1 MINSRARVSRPF
13 RVLAMAALALGL
25 LTGCGLINQ
34 HHCTLIGTAPGVN
47 FQVPVA
53 LLPDTAA
60 SYHLRACADD
70 SCRDWDTRGGEPA
83 ANGVA
88 LPSGN
93 WPGTVTARLTITHID
108 PATSVEQVVFD
119 ASTPVQ
125 VTLYSPNGP
134 DCEPHVFAGGAE
146 ATTDG
151 RLEAINR
158 HT

>member
-1 MINSRARVSRPF
+1 
-13 RVLAMAALALGL
+13 MAALGLGL
-25 LTGCGLINQ
+25 LTGCDVTSP
-34 HHCTLIGTAPGVN
+34 HFCTLMGAVPGVT
-47 FQVPVA
+47 FHVPAA
-53 LLPDTAA
+53 LLPNAAA

-70 SCRDWDTRGGEPA
+70 SCRDWDTHGDDPT

-108 PATSVEQVVFD
+108 PATGVEQVVFD
-119 ASTPVQ
+119 ANTSVE

-134 DCEPHVFAGGAE
+134 DCDPHVFAGAAK

-151 RLEAINR
+151 RLEAING

>member
-1 MINSRARVSRPF
+1 MINCRARVSMPW
-13 RVLAMAALALGL
+13 RVLATAALALGL
-25 LTGCGLINQ
+25 LTGCDVTNP
-34 HHCTLIGTAPGVN
+34 HACTLVGMAPGVS

-53 LLPDTAA
+53 LLPNAAA

-70 SCRDWDTRGGEPA
+70 SCMDWDTHGGEPT

-88 LPSGN
+88 LPSGD

-108 PATSVEQVVFD
+108 PATSVGQVVFD
-119 ASTPVQ
+119 ANTSVE
-125 VTLYSPNGP
+125 VTLYEPNGP
-134 DCEPHVFAGGAE
+134 DCEPHVFAGSAR

-158 HT
+158 HA